1 MKFKHIKT
9 QILSGFTSLNG
20 FKNIRNQIDEVIKNL
35 LDETKEDCDEDCQ
48 MKLKKIVQRSLQG
61 VSQILEPLGFVG
73 ILQNL
78 CFYNIF
84 FFKTGDIN
92 PQKVRTDTKAM
103 LEECTYN
110 NGCISG
116 VDCEGC
122 AVEVIIVVI
131 SVIIMMMMTLLW

>member
-1 MKFKHIKT
+1 MKFKNT
-9 QILSGFTSLNG
+9 QKCFQDLKYFKDEIQTQTKILSGFTSLNG

-84 FFKTGDIN
+84 SSNLMI
-92 PQKVRTDTKAM
+92 
-103 LEECTYN
+103 
-110 NGCISG
+110 
-116 VDCEGC
+116 
-122 AVEVIIVVI
+122 
-131 SVIIMMMMTLLW
+131 